1 MSRILVPF
9 DGSDNAR
16 DALSFACEM
25 FDDAQLLVLFVVDT
39 SVTYQPERTVGM
51 KLGDIY
57 EKREEEGRTRLSEAE
72 ELAAEHD
79 TEVETTLEHGKPS
92 RVILARIE
100 DDDIDHVVLG
110 SHSQSALERF
120 FLGSVA
126 ERVVERSPASVTVIR

>member
-16 DALSFACEM
+16 DALSFACET
-25 FDDAQLLVLFVVDT
+25 FADEELLVLFVVDT

-57 EKREEEGRTRLSEAE
+57 EKREEEGRTHLSEAE
-72 ELAAEHD
+72 ELAAEHG
-79 TEVETTLEHGKPS
+79 TEVVTTLEHGKPS
-92 RVILARIE
+92 RVILEQI